1 MTYDQAVQRRRRS
14 TRLAMA
20 LLFLAVVIIFVSGAA
35 VGAATATLLA
45 PKPASL
51 AQGILTSAQPV
62 RDLSLPATPQT
73 DAPPR
78 SATDS
83 ADDRLVAAVARVKP
97 ATVTILTQAGSGS
110 GVFID
115 GDGHLVTN
123 HHVVEGSNRY
133 VAVYADGSRV
143 SASLVGTAPEFDLAV
158 LKVEGR
164 VPAVAE
170 LGDSSRLLP
179 GSRVAAIGSALGD
192 FRNTVTAGVLS
203 GHNRSLDTLDGL
215 LQTDAPINHGNSGG
229 PLINLDGEV
238 IGINVA
244 VVRGSAAMG
253 DPAEGLGFS
262 IPSNTVRVVAAQLIA
277 TGTVRR
283 PYLGISFEPMNPQIA
298 SENNIAVSQGA
309 YIRDVVANGPSAR
322 AGLRAGDVI
331 VALGQATIDD
341 QVPLPQALL
350 QHQVGADVTLK
361 VVRGDQELTL
371 TVNLAERPRVG

>member
-1 MTYDQAVQRRRRS
+1 MNQTDAARRRT
-14 TRLAMA
+14 TRLALV
-20 LLFLAVVIIFVSGAA
+20 LLFCAVAVIFVSGAA

-45 PKPASL
+45 PKPAAPTQATLTNARLVNDL
-51 AQGILTSAQPV
+51 AVPAAP
-62 RDLSLPATPQT
+62 LSDTAPQ
-73 DAPPR
+73 AAA
-78 SATDS
+78 SS
-83 ADDRLVAAVARVKP
+83 DDRLVAAVAQVKP
-97 ATVTILTQAGSGS
+97 ATVTILTESGAGS

-115 GDGHLVTN
+115 EDGHVVTN
-123 HHVVEGSNRY
+123 NHVVEGSQRF
-133 VAVYADGSRV
+133 VVVYADGSRV

-158 LKVEGR
+158 LKVDGR
-164 VPAVAE
+164 VPAVAR

-203 GHNRSLDTLDGL
+203 GHNRSLDSLDGL

-244 VVRGSAAMG
+244 VVRGSAGMG

-262 IPSNTVRVVAAQLIA
+262 IPSNTVRVVTSQLIA

-298 SENNIAVSQGA
+298 SENNIGVSQGA
-309 YIRDVVANGPSAR
+309 YVREVVANGPSAQ

-331 VALGQATIDD
+331 VALGNATIDD
-341 QVPLPQALL
+341 QTPLPQALL
-350 QHQVGADVTLK
+350 QYSVGSDVTLK
-361 VVRGDQELTL
+361 VVRGSQELTI
-371 TVNLAERPRVG
+371 TVKLRERPRG

>member
-1 MTYDQAVQRRRRS
+1 MNQTDAARRRT
-14 TRLAMA
+14 TRLALV
-20 LLFLAVVIIFVSGAA
+20 LLFCAVAVIFVSGAA

-45 PKPASL
+45 PKPAVPTQATLTNARLVNDL
-51 AQGILTSAQPV
+51 AVPAAP
-62 RDLSLPATPQT
+62 LSDTAPQ
-73 DAPPR
+73 AAA
-78 SATDS
+78 SS
-83 ADDRLVAAVARVKP
+83 DDRLVAAVAQVKP
-97 ATVTILTQAGSGS
+97 ATVTILTESGAGS

-115 GDGHLVTN
+115 EDGHVVTN
-123 HHVVEGSNRY
+123 NHVVEGSQRF
-133 VAVYADGSRV
+133 VVVYADGSRV

-158 LKVEGR
+158 LKVDGR
-164 VPAVAE
+164 VPAVAR

-203 GHNRSLDTLDGL
+203 GHNRSLDSLDGL

-244 VVRGSAAMG
+244 VVRGSAGMG

-262 IPSNTVRVVAAQLIA
+262 IPSNTVRVVTSQLIA

-298 SENNIAVSQGA
+298 SENNIGVSQGA
-309 YIRDVVANGPSAR
+309 YVREVVANGPSAQ

-331 VALGQATIDD
+331 VALGNATIDD
-341 QVPLPQALL
+341 QTPLPQALL
-350 QHQVGADVTLK
+350 QYSVGSDVTLK
-361 VVRGDQELTL
+361 VVRGSQELTI
-371 TVNLAERPRVG
+371 TVKLRERPRG

>member
-1 MTYDQAVQRRRRS
+1 MYQTDAARRRRS
-14 TRLAMA
+14 TRLALV
-20 LLFLAVVIIFVSGAA
+20 LLFVAVVVIFVSGAA
-35 VGAATATLLA
+35 VGAATASLLA
-45 PKPASL
+45 PKPAAPAQATLTNARLVNDL
-51 AQGILTSAQPV
+51 ARPSAP
-62 RDLSLPATPQT
+62 LSDT
-73 DAPPR
+73 APP
-78 SATDS
+78 AADS

-97 ATVTILTQAGSGS
+97 ATVTILTQSGSGS

-115 GDGHLVTN
+115 QDGHVITN
-123 HHVVEGSNRY
+123 NHVVEGSGRF
-133 VAVYADGSRV
+133 VVVYADGSRV

-158 LKVEGR
+158 LKVDGR
-164 VPAVAE
+164 VPAVAR

-203 GHNRSLDTLDGL
+203 GHNRSLDALDGL

-244 VVRGSAAMG
+244 VVRGSAGMG

-262 IPSNTVRVVAAQLIA
+262 IPSNTVRVVADQLIA

-298 SENNIAVSQGA
+298 AENGIGVSQGA
-309 YIRDVVANGPSAR
+309 YVREVVSTGPSAQ

-331 VALGQATIDD
+331 VALGNSTIDD
-341 QVPLPQALL
+341 QTPLPQALL
-350 QHQVGADVTLK
+350 QYAVGSDVTLN
-361 VVRGDQELTL
+361 VARGDQELTI
-371 TVNLAERPRVG
+371 TVKLRERPRN

>member
-1 MTYDQAVQRRRRS
+1 MYQTDAARRRRS
-14 TRLAMA
+14 TRLALV
-20 LLFLAVVIIFVSGAA
+20 LLFVAVVVIFVSGAA
-35 VGAATATLLA
+35 VGAATASLLA
-45 PKPASL
+45 PKPAAPAQATLTNARLVNDL
-51 AQGILTSAQPV
+51 ARPSAP
-62 RDLSLPATPQT
+62 LSDT
-73 DAPPR
+73 APP
-78 SATDS
+78 AADS

-97 ATVTILTQAGSGS
+97 ATVTILTQSGSGS

-115 GDGHLVTN
+115 QDGHVITN
-123 HHVVEGSNRY
+123 NHVVEGGGRF
-133 VAVYADGSRV
+133 VVVYADGSRV

-158 LKVEGR
+158 LKVDGR
-164 VPAVAE
+164 VPAVAR

-203 GHNRSLDTLDGL
+203 GHNRSLDALDGL

-244 VVRGSAAMG
+244 VVRGSAGMG

-262 IPSNTVRVVAAQLIA
+262 IPSNTVRVVADQLIA

-298 SENNIAVSQGA
+298 AENGIGVSQGA
-309 YIRDVVANGPSAR
+309 YVREVVSTGPSAQ

-331 VALGQATIDD
+331 VALGNSTIDD
-341 QVPLPQALL
+341 QTPLPQALL
-350 QHQVGADVTLK
+350 QYAVGSDVTLN
-361 VVRGDQELTL
+361 VARGDQELTI
-371 TVNLAERPRVG
+371 TVKLRERPRN

>member
-1 MTYDQAVQRRRRS
+1 MYQTEAARRRRS
-14 TRLAMA
+14 TRLALV
-20 LLFLAVVIIFVSGAA
+20 LLFLAVVVIFISGAA

-45 PKPASL
+45 PRPAAP
-51 AQGILTSAQPV
+51 AQATLTNARFV
-62 RDLSLPATPQT
+62 NDVALPAAPLS
-73 DAPPR
+73 DVAPP
-78 SATDS
+78 AAGS

-97 ATVTILTQAGSGS
+97 ATVTILTQSGSGS

-115 GDGHLVTN
+115 QAGHLITN
-123 HHVVEGSNRY
+123 NHVVEGSRRF

-158 LKVEGR
+158 LKVDGR
-164 VPAVAE
+164 VPAVAM
-170 LGDSSRLLP
+170 LGDSSQLLP

-244 VVRGSAAMG
+244 VVRGSAGMG

-262 IPSNTVRVVAAQLIA
+262 IPSNTVRVVADQLIA

-298 SENNIAVSQGA
+298 AENGISVSQGA
-309 YIRDVVANGPSAR
+309 YVREVVSNGPSAQ

-331 VALGQATIDD
+331 VALGNSTIDD
-341 QVPLPQALL
+341 QTPLPQALL
-350 QHQVGADVTLK
+350 PYAVGSDVTLN
-361 VVRGDQELTL
+361 VVRGDQELTV
-371 TVNLAERPRVG
+371 TVKLRERPRN

>member
-1 MTYDQAVQRRRRS
+1 MNQTDAARRRT
-14 TRLAMA
+14 TRLALV
-20 LLFLAVVIIFVSGAA
+20 LLFCAVAVIFVSGAA

-45 PKPASL
+45 PKPAAPTQATLTNARLVNDL
-51 AQGILTSAQPV
+51 AVPAAP
-62 RDLSLPATPQT
+62 LSDTAPQ
-73 DAPPR
+73 AAA
-78 SATDS
+78 SS
-83 ADDRLVAAVARVKP
+83 DDRLVAAVAQVKP
-97 ATVTILTQAGSGS
+97 ATVTILTESGAGS

-115 GDGHLVTN
+115 EDGHVVTN
-123 HHVVEGSNRY
+123 NHVVEGSQRF
-133 VAVYADGSRV
+133 VVVYADGSRV

-158 LKVEGR
+158 LKVDGR
-164 VPAVAE
+164 VPAVAR

-203 GHNRSLDTLDGL
+203 GHNRSLDSLDGL

-244 VVRGSAAMG
+244 VVRGSAGMG

-262 IPSNTVRVVAAQLIA
+262 IPSNTVRVVTSQLIA

-298 SENNIAVSQGA
+298 SENNIGVSQGA
-309 YIRDVVANGPSAR
+309 YVREVVANGPSAQ

-331 VALGQATIDD
+331 VALGNATIDD
-341 QVPLPQALL
+341 QTPLPQALL
-350 QHQVGADVTLK
+350 QYSVGSDVTLK
-361 VVRGDQELTL
+361 VVRGSQELTI
-371 TVNLAERPRVG
+371 TVKLRERPRS

>member
-1 MTYDQAVQRRRRS
+1 MNQTEAAQRRRRS
-14 TRLAMA
+14 TRLALA
-20 LLFLAVVIIFVSGAA
+20 LLLCAVVVIFASGAA
-35 VGAATATLLA
+35 VGAATAMLLA
-45 PKPASL
+45 PKAVAPAQAS
-51 AQGILTSAQPV
+51 LTSAQFV
-62 RDLSLPATPQT
+62 RDLAPPATPQSDT
-73 DAPPR
+73 PPR
-78 SATDS
+78 SSTDS

-115 GDGHLVTN
+115 QDGHLVTN
-123 HHVVEGSNRY
+123 NHVVEGSSRY

-143 SASLVGTAPEFDLAV
+143 EASLVGTAPEFDLAV

-164 VPAVAE
+164 VPAVAP
-170 LGDSSRLLP
+170 LGDSSRLPP

-203 GHNRSLDTLDGL
+203 GHNRSLDSLDGL

-298 SENNIAVSQGA
+298 AENNIAVSQGA
-309 YIRDVVANGPSAR
+309 YIREVVANGPSAQ

-331 VALGQATIDD
+331 VALGNAAIDD
-341 QVPLPQALL
+341 QTPLPQALL
-350 QHQVGADVTLK
+350 QFQVGSDVVLK
-361 VVRGDQELTL
+361 VARGDQELTI
-371 TVNLAERPRVG
+371 TVTLRERPRN

>member
-1 MTYDQAVQRRRRS
+1 MYQTEAARRRRS
-14 TRLAMA
+14 TRLALV
-20 LLFLAVVIIFVSGAA
+20 LLFLAVVVIFISGAA

-45 PKPASL
+45 PRPAAP
-51 AQGILTSAQPV
+51 AQATLTTARFV
-62 RDLSLPATPQT
+62 NDVALPAAPLS
-73 DAPPR
+73 DVAPP
-78 SATDS
+78 AAGS

-97 ATVTILTQAGSGS
+97 ATVTILTEGGSGS

-115 GDGHLVTN
+115 QAGHLITN
-123 HHVVEGSNRY
+123 NHVVEGSRRF

-158 LKVEGR
+158 LKVDGR
-164 VPAVAE
+164 VPAVAM
-170 LGDSSRLLP
+170 LGDSSQLLP

-244 VVRGSAAMG
+244 VVRGSAGMG

-262 IPSNTVRVVAAQLIA
+262 IPSNTVRVVADQLIA

-298 SENNIAVSQGA
+298 AENGISVSQGA
-309 YIRDVVANGPSAR
+309 YVREVVSNGPSAQ

-331 VALGQATIDD
+331 VALGNSTIDD
-341 QVPLPQALL
+341 QTPLPQALL
-350 QHQVGADVTLK
+350 PYAVGSDVTLN
-361 VVRGDQELTL
+361 VVRGDQELTV
-371 TVNLAERPRVG
+371 TVKLRERPRN

>member
-1 MTYDQAVQRRRRS
+1 MNQTAAAHRRRS
-14 TRLAMA
+14 TRLALA
-20 LLFLAVVIIFVSGAA
+20 LLFFAVAVIFISGAA

-45 PKPASL
+45 PKPATP
-51 AQGILTSAQPV
+51 AQATLTNARLVNDLVIPSAP
-62 RDLSLPATPQT
+62 LSDMAPQ
-73 DAPPR
+73 A
-78 SATDS
+78 ADS

-97 ATVTILTQAGSGS
+97 ATVTILTEGGSGS

-115 GDGHLVTN
+115 QAGHLITN
-123 HHVVEGSNRY
+123 NHVVEGSRRF

-158 LKVEGR
+158 LEVDGR
-164 VPAVAE
+164 VPAVAT
-170 LGDSSRLLP
+170 LGDSSQLLP

-244 VVRGSAAMG
+244 VVRGSAGMG

-262 IPSNTVRVVAAQLIA
+262 IPSNTVRVVADQLIA

-298 SENNIAVSQGA
+298 AENGIGVSQGA
-309 YIRDVVANGPSAR
+309 YVREVVSNGPSAQ

-331 VALGQATIDD
+331 VALGNSTIDD
-341 QVPLPQALL
+341 QTPLPQALL
-350 QHQVGADVTLK
+350 PYAVGSDVTLD
-361 VVRGDQELTL
+361 VVRGDQELTI
-371 TVNLAERPRVG
+371 TVKLRERPRN